1 MKDIIVFAGKGM
13 NVEQAARAAIEQDAR
28 YFMFNDKVYRVA
40 YEFAECG
47 ELLLDDWG
55 SLNPSTIVS
64 VK

>member
-1 MKDIIVFAGKGM
+1 MKDIIVFSEKGM
-13 NVEQAARAAIEQDAR
+13 NPQQAARAAIEQDAR
-28 YFMFNDKVYRVA
+28 YFMHNDKVYRVA

-55 SLNPSTIVS
+55 QLNPSSIVS